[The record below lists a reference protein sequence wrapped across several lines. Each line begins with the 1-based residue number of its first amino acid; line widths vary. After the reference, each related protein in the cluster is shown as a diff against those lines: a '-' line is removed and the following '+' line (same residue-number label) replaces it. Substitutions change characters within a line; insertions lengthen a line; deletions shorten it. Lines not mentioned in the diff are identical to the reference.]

1 MFSIIII
8 KYEYAEN
15 LFQKDFQDWAKNN
28 CGGIDESCDGKILD
42 EKCFKNPFDSIDI
55 PKFGLEDYEEWVK
68 DFVKD
73 GAPSDISKLEG
84 FTFSF

>member
-1 MFSIIII
+1 M
-8 KYEYAEN
+8 
-15 LFQKDFQDWAKNN
+15 
-28 CGGIDESCDGKILD
+28 D